1 MAKYPGLFKIGI
13 LHGNAGEFGSYYVG
27 GSLDKKQRR
36 KPSRL
41 LNQLIKP
48 KVQKHMRQSKY

>member
-27 GSLDKKQRR
+27 SSLDKKQRR

-41 LNQLIKP
+41 LDQQIKP
-48 KVQKHMRQSKY
+48 KVLKYMRHSKY